1 MEKLTP
7 NTTIT
12 LNNGVKMPIFGY
24 SLENIGKKSYNIKT
38 QTELLLDAI
47 RIGYR
52 FFDTCEDHGGLYALA
67 RAIRKSSIARSEFFI
82 SSKMRIDEM
91 GDGRYYQAIDETLQE
106 LETDYL
112 DLYSIHWPLQPN
124 RMWPKLDSYIG
135 AYVGREISKT
145 DNGDAEGLIT
155 FYQKGLTR
163 AIGVCNLEVHHM
175 EKLLNNPKCT
185 VLPAINQSHF
195 HPLHAATEL
204 RNYCAEKGITFG
216 GLFEDS
222 ELSIPTKPRIHTD
235 TNRYGLLF
243 QTDDDHILANQ
254 KVRIDPS
261 RRSAEY
267 QYDPYVRQKNPRR
280 EDKEF
285 YDDFDEL
292 SKIAAHYG
300 KTNTQVVTRWSLQH
314 GVVTTVKGFLPEKM
328 KQDYDVFD
336 FEICE
341 EDMKRLDMFNIGL
354 RVGYHP
360 DYIDF

>member
-1 MEKLTP
+1 MA
-7 NTTIT
+7 
-12 LNNGVKMPIFGY
+12 
-24 SLENIGKKSYNIKT
+24 KT
-38 QTELLLDAI
+38 GFLYR
-47 RIGYR
+47 RICRQGN
-52 FFDTCEDHGGLYALA
+52 
-67 RAIRKSSIARSEFFI
+67 
-82 SSKMRIDEM
+82 
-91 GDGRYYQAIDETLQE
+91 LQ
-106 LETDYL
+106 
-112 DLYSIHWPLQPN
+112 
-124 RMWPKLDSYIG
+124 
-135 AYVGREISKT
+135 T

-204 RNYCAEKGITFG
+204 RNYCAEKGIAFG

-267 QYDPYVRQKNPRR
+267 QYDPYVRQKIRGVKIRSSMMILMNSVKSLHTMERQIRR
-280 EDKEF
+280 
-285 YDDFDEL
+285 
-292 SKIAAHYG
+292 
-300 KTNTQVVTRWSLQH
+300 W
-314 GVVTTVKGFLPEKM
+314 
-328 KQDYDVFD
+328 
-336 FEICE
+336 
-341 EDMKRLDMFNIGL
+341 
-354 RVGYHP
+354 
-360 DYIDF
+360 